1 MPDNFIKTDEPEID
15 VEKIM
20 SKTIKKETDRRRK
33 IAGESITQN
42 ELNIIKDMDSES
54 AIVEISTIRS
64 SLSSAKAYA
73 DVGEEVPPML
83 NFRGIIRKI
92 AILVARIITYLSSF
106 ITYKQR
112 AYNEY
117 IIDTLKII
125 SNVIEKLDN
134 RTREAD
140 EKIEVELKK
149 RDTKI
154 RELENSIT
162 QSIEYKDNLIKE
174 LKNTISSL
182 GNSVVMQE
190 KRIATLLE
198 EVRNYL
204 PESISNEK
212 IKNIVEE

>member
-1 MPDNFIKTDEPEID
+1 MLDDFIKTDEPEID

-20 SKTIKKETDRRRK
+20 SKIIKKETDRRRQM
-33 IAGESITQN
+33 GDESIAHN
-42 ELNIIKDMDSES
+42 KLKIIKDMDSES

-117 IIDTLKII
+117 IIDTLKIV

-140 EKIEVELKK
+140 EKIKVELKK

-162 QSIEYKDNLIKE
+162 QSLEYRDNHIKKLE
-174 LKNTISSL
+174 NTISSL
-182 GNSVVMQE
+182 ENSIVMQE
-190 KRIATLLE
+190 KRITTLFE
-198 EVRNYL
+198 EVRNCL
-204 PESISNEK
+204 PESISTEK
-212 IKNIVEE
+212 TKNIAEE